1 MGLYL
6 GQKVHDLGLSSRNFP
21 GLVGR
26 NEHEYIPS
34 HDTIAIVTSE
44 NIQQQIKLYGQPLS
58 ERFSVVVSGYKI
70 TQRRLA
76 EVLGLSA
83 PMLSQL
89 NSGRRIKIG
98 NPAVYE
104 RLVMLE
110 QEIGTDDVEGTLER
124 VERSQP
130 VLTTTQIKTG
140 AHTEASLAAALAAL
154 IPAQELGQAADELGQ
169 KTPKLAKVLGLAQQ
183 EASSD

>member
-1 MGLYL
+1 M
-6 GQKVHDLGLSSRNFP
+6 S
-21 GLVGR
+21 
-26 NEHEYIPS
+26 
-34 HDTIAIVTSE
+34 TE
-44 NIQQQIKLYGQPLS
+44 NIDQQIKLYGQPLS
-58 ERFSVVVSGYKI
+58 ERFGAVVGAYGI

-110 QEIGTDDVEGTLER
+110 QRAGTSDIENVLIEVEQ
-124 VERSQP
+124 SQP
-130 VLTTTQIKTG
+130 VLTTTQIQTG
-140 AHTEASLAAALAAL
+140 IHGESNAVSALATVVPLAELESAL
-154 IPAQELGQAADELGQ
+154 ESLGGQASTLSKVIEL
-169 KTPKLAKVLGLAQQ
+169 AVREARHHDSAAGL
-183 EASSD
+183 S

>member
-1 MGLYL
+1 M
-6 GQKVHDLGLSSRNFP
+6 S
-21 GLVGR
+21 
-26 NEHEYIPS
+26 
-34 HDTIAIVTSE
+34 TE
-44 NIQQQIKLYGQPLS
+44 NIEQQVRLYGQPLS
-58 ERFSVVVSGYKI
+58 ERFGAIVQAYGI

-110 QEIGTDDVEGTLER
+110 QRIGTPEVEETLAE
-124 VERSQP
+124 VEASQP
-130 VLTTTQIKTG
+130 VLSTTQIQAGIHSETN
-140 AHTEASLAAALAAL
+140 TVAALATVVPL
-154 IPAQELGQAADELGQ
+154 RELEVAVDLLGEGAPTLTKVVRLAVREAEQRQAATAREDARG
-169 KTPKLAKVLGLAQQ
+169 
-183 EASSD
+183 

>member
-1 MGLYL
+1 M
-6 GQKVHDLGLSSRNFP
+6 S
-21 GLVGR
+21 
-26 NEHEYIPS
+26 
-34 HDTIAIVTSE
+34 TE
-44 NIQQQIKLYGQPLS
+44 NIEQQIKLYGQPLS
-58 ERFSVVVSGYKI
+58 QRFGHVVTAYNI

-110 QEIGTDDVEGTLER
+110 DGVGAEDPEAVLR
-124 VERSQP
+124 HVAAAQP
-130 VLTTTQIKTG
+130 VLSTTQIRSGISAETDAVSG
-140 AHTEASLAAALAAL
+140 LAAVVPAGELERALTMLGEHTPVLSKVLSLAEERSRHSRES
-154 IPAQELGQAADELGQ
+154 Q
-169 KTPKLAKVLGLAQQ
+169 V
-183 EASSD
+183 

>member
-1 MGLYL
+1 
-6 GQKVHDLGLSSRNFP
+6 VS
-21 GLVGR
+21 
-26 NEHEYIPS
+26 
-34 HDTIAIVTSE
+34 TE
-44 NIQQQIKLYGQPLS
+44 NIEQQVKLYGQPLS
-58 ERFSVVVSGYKI
+58 ERFGTVVQAYGI

-110 QEIGTDDVEGTLER
+110 QRIGTPDIEETLSAVEA
-124 VERSQP
+124 SQP
-130 VLTTTQIKTG
+130 VLSTTQI
-140 AHTEASLAAALAAL
+140 EAGIHSETNAVAALAHVV
-154 IPAQELGQAADELGQ
+154 PPHELESAVDLLGE
-169 KTPKLAKVLGLAQQ
+169 TAPTLAKVVRLAVR
-183 EASSD
+183 EAHNQAGAREDARR

>member
-1 MGLYL
+1 MIA
-6 GQKVHDLGLSSRNFP
+6 KVS
-21 GLVGR
+21 
-26 NEHEYIPS
+26 
-34 HDTIAIVTSE
+34 TE
-44 NIQQQIKLYGQPLS
+44 NIDQQIKLYGQPLS
-58 ERFSVVVSGYKI
+58 ERFGAVVGAYGI

-110 QEIGTDDVEGTLER
+110 QRAGTSDIEKVLTEVEQ
-124 VERSQP
+124 SQP
-130 VLTTTQIKTG
+130 VLTTTQIQTG
-140 AHTEASLAAALAAL
+140 IHGESNAVSALASVVPLAELEAALESLGAQTPTLSKVIELAAREARHHDSAA
-154 IPAQELGQAADELGQ
+154 
-169 KTPKLAKVLGLAQQ
+169 GL
-183 EASSD
+183 S

>member
-1 MGLYL
+1 MC
-6 GQKVHDLGLSSRNFP
+6 QDQSVS
-21 GLVGR
+21 
-26 NEHEYIPS
+26 
-34 HDTIAIVTSE
+34 TE
-44 NIQQQIKLYGQPLS
+44 NIEQQVKLYGQPLS
-58 ERFSVVVSGYKI
+58 ERFSTVVQAYGI

-110 QEIGTDDVEGTLER
+110 QRIGTPDIEEVLSEVEA
-124 VERSQP
+124 SQP
-130 VLTTTQIKTG
+130 VLSTTQIQAGIHSETN
-140 AHTEASLAAALAAL
+140 AVAALATVV
-154 IPAQELGQAADELGQ
+154 PQPELEVAVGLLEEAA
-169 KTPKLAKVLGLAQQ
+169 PVLAKVVRLAVREAQNQQ
-183 EASSD
+183 AASAREDARQDARG

>member
-1 MGLYL
+1 M
-6 GQKVHDLGLSSRNFP
+6 S
-21 GLVGR
+21 
-26 NEHEYIPS
+26 
-34 HDTIAIVTSE
+34 TE
-44 NIQQQIKLYGQPLS
+44 NIAQQVKLYGQPLS
-58 ERFSVVVSGYKI
+58 ERFGNVVQAYGI

-110 QEIGTDDVEGTLER
+110 QRIGTPDIEETLAAVEA
-124 VERSQP
+124 SQP
-130 VLTTTQIKTG
+130 VLSTTQI
-140 AHTEASLAAALAAL
+140 EAGIHSETNTVAALAHVV
-154 IPAQELGQAADELGQ
+154 PQQELEAAVDLLGD
-169 KTPKLAKVLGLAQQ
+169 TAPTLAKVVRLAVRETRNQQ
-183 EASSD
+183 AASAREDASR

>member
-1 MGLYL
+1 M
-6 GQKVHDLGLSSRNFP
+6 
-21 GLVGR
+21 
-26 NEHEYIPS
+26 
-34 HDTIAIVTSE
+34 TSE

-58 ERFSVVVSGYKI
+58 ERFGAVVNGYNI

-110 QEIGTDDVEGTLER
+110 QNLGTDQVDATLQEI
-124 VERSQP
+124 EQSQP
-130 VLTTTQIKTG
+130 VLTTTQIRGVKHDESG
-140 AHTEASLAAALAAL
+140 VASALAEL
-154 IPAQELGQAADELGQ
+154 IPPSELAQALRVMGDSIPTLS
-169 KTPKLAKVLGLAQQ
+169 KVLEMAQR
-183 EASSD
+183 EAGAA

>member
-1 MGLYL
+1 M
-6 GQKVHDLGLSSRNFP
+6 S
-21 GLVGR
+21 
-26 NEHEYIPS
+26 
-34 HDTIAIVTSE
+34 TE
-44 NIQQQIKLYGQPLS
+44 NIEQQVKLYGQPLS
-58 ERFSVVVSGYKI
+58 ERFGTVVQAYGI

-110 QEIGTDDVEGTLER
+110 QRIGAPEIEETLAAVEA
-124 VERSQP
+124 SQP
-130 VLTTTQIKTG
+130 VLSTTQIQAGIHSETN
-140 AHTEASLAAALAAL
+140 AVAALAHVVPRHELEAAL
-154 IPAQELGQAADELGQ
+154 DLLGETAP
-169 KTPKLAKVLGLAQQ
+169 TLAKVVRLAVRESQNQQ
-183 EASSD
+183 AASDREDARR

>member
-1 MGLYL
+1 M
-6 GQKVHDLGLSSRNFP
+6 S
-21 GLVGR
+21 
-26 NEHEYIPS
+26 
-34 HDTIAIVTSE
+34 TE
-44 NIQQQIKLYGQPLS
+44 NIDQQVKLYGRPLS
-58 ERFSVVVSGYKI
+58 ERFGSVVQAYGI

-110 QEIGTDDVEGTLER
+110 QRIGTPDIEETLSAVEA
-124 VERSQP
+124 SQP
-130 VLTTTQIKTG
+130 VLSTTQI
-140 AHTEASLAAALAAL
+140 EAGIHSETNAVAALAHVVPSHELEAAL
-154 IPAQELGQAADELGQ
+154 DLLGETAP
-169 KTPKLAKVLGLAQQ
+169 TLAKVVRLAVR
-183 EASSD
+183 EARNQAGTREDARR

>member
-1 MGLYL
+1 M
-6 GQKVHDLGLSSRNFP
+6 S
-21 GLVGR
+21 
-26 NEHEYIPS
+26 
-34 HDTIAIVTSE
+34 TE

-58 ERFSVVVSGYKI
+58 ERFGAVVSAYGI

-110 QEIGTDDVEGTLER
+110 QRAGTQDIESTLREVEE
-124 VERSQP
+124 SQP
-130 VLTTTQIKTG
+130 VLTTTQIQAG
-140 AHTEASLAAALAAL
+140 IHSESNVVSSLAAVIPPHELQQAVEAL
-154 IPAQELGQAADELGQ
+154 GDS
-169 KTPKLAKVLGLAQQ
+169 TPTLLKVLTLAQQ
-183 EASSD
+183 ETDNR